1 MTSLYKVSNPNAN
14 GTMCLAEGV
23 EKGFHFRVLN
33 TLTSFLPSFCS
44 VRDRR

>member
-23 EKGFHFRVLN
+23 EKGFHFSLKHFDVI
-33 TLTSFLPSFCS
+33 SP
-44 VRDRR
+44 